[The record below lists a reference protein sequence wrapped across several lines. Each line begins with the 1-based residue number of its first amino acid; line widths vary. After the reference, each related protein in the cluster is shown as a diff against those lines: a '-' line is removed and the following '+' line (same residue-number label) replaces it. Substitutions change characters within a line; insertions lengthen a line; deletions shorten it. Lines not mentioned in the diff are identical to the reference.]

1 MIGVDFGGTG
11 SANKFQATGITSRG
25 TVLALNEE
33 LKRLISLI
41 KNEPVVI
48 AELEDDTVGRM
59 EWISV
64 NDKPIP
70 DNNEKYIV
78 CAWYND
84 KNIDKICMLEEESG
98 YIEAVDGDDYG
109 HGSSYANR
117 GKHYVRGNYSRDGG
131 RDGMGEYSSRRDNRG
146 RYSRDDGR
154 SEMMRHIE
162 AALDSANEQD
172 REAIKR
178 LMRQMENS

>member
-1 MIGVDFGGTG
+1 MENLYKI
-11 SANKFQATGITSRG
+11 KE
-25 TVLALNEE
+25 ALWKELEKSETARSGE
-33 LKRLISLI
+33 LKGG
-41 KNEPVVI
+41 
-48 AELEDDTVGRM
+48 ELEAIHKLTDT
-59 EWISV
+59 I
-64 NDKPIP
+64 
-70 DNNEKYIV
+70 
-78 CAWYND
+78 

-109 HGSSYANR
+109 RGSSYANR

-131 RDGMGEYSSRRDNRG
+131 RDGMGGYSSRWDNRG

>member
-1 MIGVDFGGTG
+1 MENLYKI
-11 SANKFQATGITSRG
+11 KE
-25 TVLALNEE
+25 ALWKELEKSETARSGE
-33 LKRLISLI
+33 LKGG
-41 KNEPVVI
+41 
-48 AELEDDTVGRM
+48 ELEAIHKLTDT
-59 EWISV
+59 I
-64 NDKPIP
+64 
-70 DNNEKYIV
+70 
-78 CAWYND
+78 
-84 KNIDKICMLEEESG
+84 KNIDMICMLEEESG

-109 HGSSYANR
+109 RGSSYANR

-131 RDGMGEYSSRRDNRG
+131 RDGMGGYSSRWDNRG